1 MTTRSAVAADE
12 LTSSGDFLVAYRRLE
27 MSMATSLSTTP
38 SFQLA
43 NGNVVSL
50 DPQSRGRELL
60 KDVRSKIASFCD
72 TLVSGSLCSA
82 FESKRYLAPDQRS
95 AMRPMAAPK
104 AEAGRTSSN
113 RYWTSHS
120 MEAETEGIAMAAP
133 AAEDM
138 PPSSAASFNETF
150 MMDERN
156 RVVDL
161 LGDVRALVEQ
171 ARHELENPVT
181 LMVVCE
187 LIAILDSS
195 PKSFSGL
202 KGSNLAFSFDQVHD
216 LRRACVIML
225 SASSD
230 RGMLERDAVETL
242 SHSFDL
248 GLVLAAA
255 LENPTLALL
264 ISEAILDA
272 VDTKFR
278 TVAGVS
284 QGTIDELKLQYAL
297 PVMMAT
303 TSFMLLSAETLGS
316 NLQCCEEWQQL

>member
-12 LTSSGDFLVAYRRLE
+12 LTRSGDFLVAYRRLE

-50 DPQSRGRELL
+50 DLQSRGPELL

-82 FESKRYLAPDQRS
+82 FESKRYLAPDVTDGDVTDGCSQ
-95 AMRPMAAPK
+95 
-104 AEAGRTSSN
+104 SSN
-113 RYWTSHS
+113 HYWMSHS

-138 PPSSAASFNETF
+138 PPSSAASFNETI

-156 RVVDL
+156 RVDDL
-161 LGDVRALVEQ
+161 L
-171 ARHELENPVT
+171 
-181 LMVVCE
+181 
-187 LIAILDSS
+187 
-195 PKSFSGL
+195 
-202 KGSNLAFSFDQVHD
+202 
-216 LRRACVIML
+216 
-225 SASSD
+225 
-230 RGMLERDAVETL
+230 VETL

-255 LENPTLALL
+255 LENPKLALL
-264 ISEAILDA
+264 IPEAILDA

-278 TVAGVS
+278 MVAGVS
-284 QGTIDELKLQYAL
+284 QGSIDELKL
-297 PVMMAT
+297 
-303 TSFMLLSAETLGS
+303 
-316 NLQCCEEWQQL
+316 